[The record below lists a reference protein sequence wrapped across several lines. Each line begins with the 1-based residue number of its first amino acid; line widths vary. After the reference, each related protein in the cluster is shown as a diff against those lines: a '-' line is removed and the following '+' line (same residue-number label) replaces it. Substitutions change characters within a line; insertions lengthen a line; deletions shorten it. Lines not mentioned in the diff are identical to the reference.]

1 MLGYELDFNSCA
13 IRDGFCKSSHIIIL
27 FYSMTVKLSASTFC
41 IFHNFMCYLE
51 FGPHA
56 YVYPVILV
64 ATYAQQRIFVNVF
77 LE

>member
-1 MLGYELDFNSCA
+1 
-13 IRDGFCKSSHIIIL
+13 
-27 FYSMTVKLSASTFC
+27 MTVKLSASTFC
-41 IFHNFMCYLE
+41 IFHNFMYGYLE

-64 ATYAQQRIFVNVF
+64 ATYVQQRIFVNVF